1 VIDARTVECIG
12 GPMDGASVDVDTKC
26 ELPDT
31 ISFPGS
37 LGSPRRYIYDRVA
50 ESESFTA
57 YRYDHFEVG
66 T

>member
-1 VIDARTVECIG
+1 MTDQRTVECLG
-12 GPMDGASVDVDTKC
+12 GPMDGAAVDVDAAV

-31 ISFPGS
+31 ISFPAT
-37 LGSPRRYIYDRVA
+37 LGSPRRYIYDRCV
-50 ESESFTA
+50 ESKSFTA